1 MEVMTKRA
9 VIQVENTE
17 KIIDLAKYLEA
28 SGWTIVT
35 AGKNAELFRKEKI
48 QFENESALYETE
60 LNSAE
65 ASKLVYNIMNTDE
78 DGLEGN
84 NIYLVCINV
93 FPIPP
98 ARDVMSFNVRDANYY
113 LAAVARGAF
122 VNYQNVLI
130 LSDPD
135 DYEEAMIQLRT
146 DSVSK
151 EFRLYLASKALNM
164 VSAYDSSIASSILLN
179 SKYGS
184 PFMNYLMLPL
194 KKQNMV
200 HNGSNPQQVSCLYN
214 YSYEQG
220 ATSGIKKLQ
229 GKELNYNIIC
239 DLSVAWE
246 QISTLF
252 SCLKNQF
259 TVSSVN
265 NEGYE
270 FTSQFTPLTG
280 TVFTVAVKFKSIIG
294 AALSTNVLDSFKKTH
309 TYDTETID
317 DVVLGCSAVIDKKA
331 AEEIVNYKCAA
342 IIAPSFTDDAK
353 EILAANKNIRL
364 IPTAKVTVSDYE
376 LQLVNGGMLL
386 ETRDKAL
393 FDKWYVKTRMRPSQK
408 QTDELA
414 LGMLLAKNSRS
425 YTAVLLRANS
435 IVGIS
440 QACSSVRKAMRN
452 VLIEAEEYIERNQ
465 LQGTTLGDILVSDAP
480 IPFCKEVKELIEK
493 GVTAI
498 IQTGGTYSD
507 DEFIK
512 FCDERGVVMI
522 FTNQTHILL

>member
-1 MEVMTKRA
+1 MTKRA

-17 KIIDLAKYLEA
+17 KIIDLAKYLENA
-28 SGWTIVT
+28 GWTILT
-35 AGKNAELFRKEKI
+35 AGKNADLFRKEKI
-48 QFENESALYETE
+48 QFENEPALTETH
-60 LNSAE
+60 LNASE
-65 ASKLVYNIMNTDE
+65 ATNLVSNVMNTNE
-78 DGLEGN
+78 DGFDGN
-84 NIYLVCINV
+84 NIYIVCINV
-93 FPIPP
+93 YPVNA
-98 ARDVMSFNVRDANYY
+98 ARNNKDLDIRSSSYFLVTLIRD
-113 LAAVARGAF
+113 AF
-122 VNYQNVLI
+122 VNYQNVLL
-130 LSDPD
+130 LSDPE

-164 VSAYDSSIASSILLN
+164 VSAYDSSIACGILLQ
-179 SKYGS
+179 STYGS

-194 KKQNMV
+194 KKQNMF
-200 HNGSNPQQVSCLYN
+200 HGGSNPQQESCLYN
-214 YSYEQG
+214 FSYEQG
-220 ATSGIKKLQ
+220 VTGAFKKLQ
-229 GKELNYNIIC
+229 GKELNFNIIC

-252 SCLKNQF
+252 FCLKNQL
-259 TVSSVN
+259 TVKSIN

-280 TVFTVAVKFKSIIG
+280 TVFTVAVKYKSIVG

-309 TYDTETID
+309 TYDTEAID

-342 IIAPSFTDDAK
+342 VIAPSFTDEAK

-364 IPTAKVTVSDYE
+364 IPNAKVSVSDYE
-376 LQLVNGGMLL
+376 LQMVNDGMLL
-386 ETRDKAL
+386 ETRDNAL

-425 YTAVLLRANS
+425 YTVVLLRANS

-452 VLIEAEEYIERNQ
+452 VLIDAEEYIERNQ
-465 LQGTTLGDILVSDAP
+465 LQGATVGDILISDAP
-480 IPFCKEVKELIEK
+480 IPFCKEVRELIEK
-493 GVTAI
+493 GVSAI
-498 IQTGGTYSD
+498 IQTGGTSSD